1 MLIITISMNLVSSEG
16 GFFNELRPVLH
27 GKLSLYVSV
36 ITGL

>member
-16 GFFNELRPVLH
+16 GFFNEPVLH